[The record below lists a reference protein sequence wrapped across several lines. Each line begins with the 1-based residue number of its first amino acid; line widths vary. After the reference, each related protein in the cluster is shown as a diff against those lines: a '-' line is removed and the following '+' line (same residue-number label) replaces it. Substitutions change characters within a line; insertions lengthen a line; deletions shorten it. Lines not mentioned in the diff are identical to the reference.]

1 MKHLQLVETGSNHKV
16 KILQSDNGT
25 EFRNLEM
32 EEFCK
37 EKGIAQ
43 QFFTPGTP
51 QQWSSWTQE

>member
-51 QQWSSWTQE
+51 QQWSS